1 MIIKLK
7 ERANKD
13 DLEKINFLFNSKS
26 NPDKKISEIT
36 KLMVKY
42 KIDKIAEKKIK
53 SYFESG
59 IESLRNLK
67 INNLDPDGL
76 INYFDYMMKRKK

>member
-7 ERANKD
+7 ERAKKD
-13 DLEKINFLFNSKS
+13 DLEKINFLFNSKG

-53 SYFESG
+53 SYFEDG
-59 IESLRNLK
+59 IKSLRNLK
-67 INNLDPDGL
+67 INNIDPDGL
-76 INYFDYMMKRKK
+76 INYFNYMMKRKK